1 MSNRGASGCP
11 FATLFEGEKGGNSG
25 RNTESPGRSRPGR
38 PETGGGAETGP
49 AKTCPLGF
57 TSNASSSSR
66 LSSFHCVVC
75 RSILYL
81 PHRTR
86 CGHTFCLHCGT
97 RSRSCVVC
105 GDDVGGA
112 GSMTADSGLQETLET
127 FLAAHA
133 GAVTFYNLYDS
144 AELVA
149 ALKGQGSGEG
159 TSTSGEEMAAAKAT
173 FYMTAGMASASGG
186 NEMAAWHWYWLARA
200 VYLEHRGD
208 AEMRKRLGI
217 LYGVMGDLNKSLGY
231 DGETVVACYERA
243 VSYLDDNDGA
253 AVELDESGEEFQRAL
268 SAVLNKAGEMHHY
281 AGDVRR
287 ALEFYAK
294 ALDVRKARLD
304 RLCAAR
310 VATEVRV
317 SATLDVIT
325 SYAKVSDAQSA
336 LGMGTDAAATWLR
349 GRCGVE
355 EVAPHM
361 HQVRLANSHATFE
374 TLRAH
379 FFTGEEDTPKRPEP
393 AG

>member
-1 MSNRGASGCP
+1 
-11 FATLFEGEKGGNSG
+11 
-25 RNTESPGRSRPGR
+25 
-38 PETGGGAETGP
+38 
-49 AKTCPLGF
+49 
-57 TSNASSSSR
+57 
-66 LSSFHCVVC
+66 
-75 RSILYL
+75 
-81 PHRTR
+81 
-86 CGHTFCLHCGT
+86 
-97 RSRSCVVC
+97 
-105 GDDVGGA
+105 
-112 GSMTADSGLQETLET
+112 MTPDSGLQETLET

-149 ALKGQGSGEG
+149 ALKRQGSGEG
-159 TSTSGEEMAAAKAT
+159 TSVSDEEMAAAKAT
-173 FYMTAGMASASGG
+173 FYMTAGMAAASGG

-200 VYLEHRGD
+200 VYLKHLGD

-231 DGETVVACYERA
+231 DGETILACYERA
-243 VSYLDDNDGA
+243 VSCLDGDGDGDG
-253 AVELDESGEEFQRAL
+253 DEDDDGNGNGNGGTATEPDDSGGEFQRAL

-287 ALEFYAK
+287 ALELYAQ

-304 RLCAAR
+304 RLGAAP

-336 LGMGTDAAATWLR
+336 LGMETDAAATWQR
-349 GRCGVE
+349 GRSGVD

-361 HQVRLANSHATFE
+361 HQVHLANSHATFE

-379 FFTGEEDTPKRPEP
+379 FFSGEEATPQGPEP
-393 AG
+393 TGL